1 MFMPLVLVVDDDQR
15 IRELLG
21 KFLADYGYRIQLAAG
36 ASQAKAALASLSI
49 DIMILDIMMPQE
61 SGLELLK
68 SLRKPSS
75 IYKNIP
81 VILLTAQDGIEEKIN
96 GLMSGADD
104 YLTKP
109 FEPKEL
115 VARIEVILR
124 RIRKNSSAAKAI
136 LKFGTVELDVE
147 AGTLIN
153 ANEEIRLTSSELM
166 LLRILAQHPKQA
178 FSRADLAQ
186 RVGFIVSERSIDV
199 QINRLRRKL
208 HDDHAKYI
216 RTIRHVGYALCPLE

>member
-1 MFMPLVLVVDDDQR
+1 MFMPLVLVVDDDQK

-21 KFLADYGYRIQLAAG
+21 KFLADYGYRIQLAAS
-36 ASQAKAALASLSI
+36 AAQAKSALASLNV
-49 DIMILDIMMPQE
+49 DIIILDIMMPQE
-61 SGLELLK
+61 NGLELLK
-68 SLRKPSS
+68 NIRKPSS
-75 IYKNIP
+75 LYSRIP
-81 VILLTAQDGIEEKIN
+81 VILLTAQADMDEKIN

-124 RIRKNSSAAKAI
+124 RVRQSKEQVKAL
-136 LKFGTVELDVE
+136 LKFGNIELDAE
-147 AGTLIN
+147 FGTLTCGDD
-153 ANEEIRLTSSELM
+153 EIYLTSSELM

-208 HDDHAKYI
+208 NDVDGKYI
-216 RTIRHVGYALCPLE
+216 RTVRHVGYSLCPSE

>member
-36 ASQAKAALASLSI
+36 AAQAKAAIASLNI
-49 DIMILDIMMPQE
+49 DIIILDIMMPQE
-61 SGLELLK
+61 SGLEFLK
-68 SLRKPSS
+68 NLRKPSS
-75 IYKNIP
+75 TYKNIP

-124 RIRKNSSAAKAI
+124 RVRQNNEQTKTV
-136 LKFGTVELDVE
+136 LKFGNITLDAE
-147 AGTLIN
+147 SGTLKN
-153 ANEEIRLTSSELM
+153 GDEEIRLTSSELM

-178 FSRADLAQ
+178 FSRTDLAQ

-199 QINRLRRKL
+199 QINRLRHKL
-208 HDDHAKYI
+208 NDEDAKYI